1 MTERQD
7 GVWHHRAPM
16 DSNGKVALV
25 LSYQYPGKY
34 AFTVLAGAVESD
46 AALADVSIHFPR
58 DRETL
63 LSTLRQCADEGYTVV
78 GAWSFYS
85 ASFGAAAEELAWVR
99 ERLEGR
105 QVLCIAGGVHA
116 TAETE
121 QTLRAGFDLV
131 AVGEGEHLL
140 RELLH
145 RLKRGEDPKGT
156 RGMARLE
163 QGRVV
168 RNGRGEGVV
177 DLDAFPPFAAGH
189 GKFGAIEITRGCIY
203 ACRFCQ
209 TPFLNKARFRHR
221 SVRNVA
227 EWARVL
233 RRSGRRDVRFIT
245 PTSLSYGTADE
256 SVNLAAVEELLAALR
271 EAMGPDGRVFFGT
284 FPSEVRP
291 EHVTPEAL
299 ALLKR
304 YVDNDNLII
313 GGQSGSERILRSS
326 NRGHDTEAVVRAVR
340 VAVEAGFLP
349 NVDFILGMPGEERED
364 LGATVRLMERLSELG
379 ARVHGHTF
387 MPLPGTPYRDAP
399 AGRVDEETQRRLDR
413 LASQGRLY
421 GHWKQQVALAEQ
433 IVQRRQPRTRGRA

>member
-1 MTERQD
+1 M
-7 GVWHHRAPM
+7 GSPA
-16 DSNGKVALV
+16 KVALV

-34 AFTVLAGAVESD
+34 AFTVLAGAVESEPS
-46 AALADVSIHFPR
+46 LADVPIHFPR

-63 LSTLRQCADEGYTVV
+63 LATVRQCVDEGYTVV
-78 GAWSFYS
+78 AAWSFYS
-85 ASFGAAAEELAWVR
+85 ASFGPAVEELAWVR

-105 QVLCIAGGVHA
+105 PVLCLAGGVHA

-140 RELLH
+140 RELLG
-145 RLKRGEDPKGT
+145 RLKRGEDPKAT
-156 RGMARLE
+156 RGVARLE
-163 QGRVV
+163 GGRVV
-168 RNGRGEGVV
+168 QNGRGEGVV
-177 DLDAFPPFAAGH
+177 DLDTFPPFAAGH
-189 GKFGAIEITRGCIY
+189 AKFGAIEITRGCIY

-233 RRSGRRDVRFIT
+233 RQSGRKDVRFIT
-245 PTSLSYGTADE
+245 PTSLSYGSTDE
-256 SVNLAAVEELLAALR
+256 AVNLGAVEELLAALR
-271 EAMGPDGRVFFGT
+271 EAMAPEGRIFFGT

-291 EHVTPEAL
+291 EHVTPESL

-304 YVDNDNLII
+304 YVHNDNLII
-313 GGQSGSERILRSS
+313 GGQSGSERILQSS
-326 NRGHDTEAVVRAVR
+326 HRGHDTEAVVRAVR
-340 VAVEAGFLP
+340 LSVEGGFLP
-349 NVDFILGMPGEERED
+349 NVDFILGLPGEGPED
-364 LGATVRLMERLSELG
+364 LDATVRLMERLSDLG

-399 AGRVDEETQRRLDR
+399 PGQVDEETRRRLDV

-421 GHWKQQVALAEQ
+421 GHWKQQVGLAEQ
-433 IVQRRQPRTRGRA
+433 IVQRRQPRAPGRA

>member
-1 MTERQD
+1 
-7 GVWHHRAPM
+7 M
-16 DSNGKVALV
+16 DSPQKVALV

-34 AFTVLAGAVESD
+34 AFTVLAGAVEADPS
-46 AALADVSIHFPR
+46 LADVSLHFPR

-63 LSTLRQCADEGYTVV
+63 LATVRERADAGDTVV
-78 GAWSFYS
+78 AAWSFYS
-85 ASFGAAAEELAWVR
+85 ASFGPAVEELTWVR

-105 QVLCIAGGVHA
+105 RVLCIAGGVHA

-140 RELLH
+140 RELLG
-145 RLKRGEDPKGT
+145 RLRRGEDPRAT
-156 RGMARLE
+156 RGLARLE
-163 QGRVV
+163 AGRVV
-168 RNGRGEGVV
+168 LNGRGEGVV
-177 DLDAFPPFAAGH
+177 DLDTFPPFAAGQA
-189 GKFGAIEITRGCIY
+189 KFGAVEITRGCIY

-233 RRSGRRDVRFIT
+233 RASGRRDIRFIT
-245 PTSLSYGTADE
+245 PTSLSYGSADE
-256 SVNLAAVEELLAALR
+256 AVNLEAVEELLAALR
-271 EAMGPDGRVFFGT
+271 EAMAPEGRIFFGT

-299 ALLKR
+299 AVLKR
-304 YVDNDNLII
+304 YVANDNLII

-326 NRGHDTEAVVRAVR
+326 HRGHDTEAVVRAAR
-340 VAVEAGFLP
+340 VALEGGFLP
-349 NVDFILGMPGEERED
+349 NVDFILGLPGEGPED
-364 LGATVRLMERLSELG
+364 IDATVRMMETLSALG

-387 MPLPGTPYRDAP
+387 MPLPGTPFRDAP
-399 AGRVDEETQRRLDR
+399 PGRVDPGTARRLDE

-421 GHWKQQVALAEQ
+421 GHWKQQVSLAEE
-433 IVQRRQPRTRGRA
+433 IAQRREPRARRGA

>member
-1 MTERQD
+1 MT
-7 GVWHHRAPM
+7 PM

-46 AALADVSIHFPR
+46 PDLADVPIHFPR
-58 DRETL
+58 DRESL
-63 LSTLRQCADEGYTVV
+63 LATLRQCVDEGYTVV

-85 ASFGAAAEELAWVR
+85 ASFGPAVEELTWVR

-105 QVLCIAGGVHA
+105 RVLCIAGGVHA

-131 AVGEGEHLL
+131 AVGEGEYLL
-140 RELLH
+140 RELLG
-145 RLKRGEDPKGT
+145 RLKRGEDPKAT
-156 RGMARLE
+156 RGLARLE
-163 QGRVV
+163 SGRVV
-168 RNGRGEGVV
+168 HNGRGEGVT
-177 DLDAFPPFAAGH
+177 DLDGFPPFAARH
-189 GKFGAIEITRGCIY
+189 VKFGAIEITRGCIY

-233 RRSGRRDVRFIT
+233 RRSGRRDIRFIS
-245 PTSLSYGTADE
+245 PTSLSYGSVDE
-256 SVNLAAVEELLAALR
+256 AVNLAAVEELLAALK
-271 EAMGPDGRVFFGT
+271 EAMAPEGRIFFGT

-291 EHVTPEAL
+291 EHVTPESL

-304 YVDNDNLII
+304 YVANDNLII
-313 GGQSGSERILRSS
+313 GGQSGSERILQSS
-326 NRGHDTEAVVRAVR
+326 HRGHDTEAVVRAVR
-340 VAVEAGFLP
+340 LSVEAGFLP
-349 NVDFILGMPGEERED
+349 NVDFILGLPGEGRED
-364 LGATVRLMERLSELG
+364 IDATLGLMEQLSGLG

-399 AGRVDEETQRRLDR
+399 PGRVDEETQRRLDL

-421 GHWKQQVALAEQ
+421 GHWKQQVSLAEQ
-433 IVQRRQPRTRGRA
+433 IAERRQPRARSGP

>member
-1 MTERQD
+1 
-7 GVWHHRAPM
+7 M
-16 DSNGKVALV
+16 DSNGKLALV

-34 AFTVLAGAVESD
+34 AFTVLAGAIEADPGLSD
-46 AALADVSIHFPR
+46 VALHFPR

-63 LSTLRQCADEGYTVV
+63 LATLRQCADEGYTVV
-78 GAWSFYS
+78 AAWSFYS
-85 ASFGAAAEELAWVR
+85 ASFGAAVEELSWVR

-105 QVLCIAGGVHA
+105 RVLCIAGGVHA

-121 QTLRAGFDLV
+121 QTLRAGFELV

-145 RLKRGEDPKGT
+145 RLKRGEDPKET

-168 RNGRGEGVV
+168 QNGRGEGVV
-177 DLDAFPPFAAGH
+177 DLDAFPPFAAEH

-233 RRSGRRDVRFIT
+233 RQSGRRDIRFIT
-245 PTSLSYGTADE
+245 PTSMSYGSADE

-271 EAMGPDGRVFFGT
+271 EAMGPEGRIFFGT

-291 EHVTPEAL
+291 EHVTPESL
-299 ALLKR
+299 ALLER

-326 NRGHDTEAVVRAVR
+326 HRGHDTEAVVRAVR
-340 VAVEAGFLP
+340 LSLEAGFLP
-349 NVDFILGMPGEERED
+349 NVDFILGLPGEERED
-364 LGATVRLMERLSELG
+364 IDATLLLMEQLSALG

-399 AGRVDEETQRRLDR
+399 AGRVDEQTQLRLDR

-421 GHWKQQVALAEQ
+421 GHWKQQATLAEQ
-433 IVQRRQPRTRGRA
+433 IVQRRQPRAR

>member
-1 MTERQD
+1 
-7 GVWHHRAPM
+7 M
-16 DSNGKVALV
+16 DSPPKVALV

-34 AFTVLAGAVESD
+34 AFTVLAGAVAAD
-46 AALADVSIHFPR
+46 PALADVPIHFPR

-63 LSTLRQCADEGYTVV
+63 LAAVRECADAGYTVV
-78 GAWSFYS
+78 AAWSFYS
-85 ASFGAAAEELAWVR
+85 ASFGPAVEELQWVR

-105 QVLCIAGGVHA
+105 RVLCIAGGVHA

-121 QTLRAGFDLV
+121 QTLRAGFELV

-140 RELLH
+140 RELLG
-145 RLKRGEDPKGT
+145 RLCRGEDPRGT
-156 RGMARLE
+156 RGLARLE
-163 QGRVV
+163 AGRVV
-168 RNGRGEGVV
+168 LNGRGEGVV
-177 DLDAFPPFAAGH
+177 DLDAFPPFAAGLE
-189 GKFGAIEITRGCIY
+189 KFGAVEITRGCIY

-233 RRSGRRDVRFIT
+233 RASGRRDIRFIT
-245 PTSLSYGTADE
+245 PTSLSYGSADE
-256 SVNLAAVEELLAALR
+256 AVNLEAVEELLAALR
-271 EAMGPDGRVFFGT
+271 EAMAPEGRIFFGT

-299 ALLKR
+299 AVLKR
-304 YVDNDNLII
+304 YVANDNLII

-326 NRGHDTEAVVRAVR
+326 HRGHDTEAVVRATR
-340 VAVEAGFLP
+340 VALEGGFLP
-349 NVDFILGMPGEERED
+349 NVDFILGLPGEGPED
-364 LGATVRLMERLSELG
+364 IDATVRMMETLSALG

-387 MPLPGTPYRDAP
+387 MPLPGTPFRDAP
-399 AGRVDEETQRRLDR
+399 PGRVDPDTARRLDE

-421 GHWKQQVALAEQ
+421 GHWKQQVSLAEE
-433 IVQRRQPRTRGRA
+433 IAQRREPRARRGA

>member
-1 MTERQD
+1 MT
-7 GVWHHRAPM
+7 V
-16 DSNGKVALV
+16 SNGKVALV

-46 AALADVSIHFPR
+46 AALADVPLHFPR

-63 LSTLRQCADEGYTVV
+63 LATLRQCADEGYTVV
-78 GAWSFYS
+78 AAWSFYS
-85 ASFGAAAEELAWVR
+85 ASFGAAAAELTWVR

-145 RLKRGEDPKGT
+145 RLKRGEDPRGT

-163 QGRVV
+163 EGRVV
-168 RNGRGEGVV
+168 QNGRGEGVV
-177 DLDAFPPFAAGH
+177 DLDAFPPFAAEH

-209 TPFLNKARFRHR
+209 TPFLN
-221 SVRNVA
+221 
-227 EWARVL
+227 
-233 RRSGRRDVRFIT
+233 
-245 PTSLSYGTADE
+245 
-256 SVNLAAVEELLAALR
+256 
-271 EAMGPDGRVFFGT
+271 
-284 FPSEVRP
+284 
-291 EHVTPEAL
+291 
-299 ALLKR
+299 
-304 YVDNDNLII
+304 I
-313 GGQSGSERILRSS
+313 GGQSGSERILKSS
-326 NRGHDTEAVVRAVR
+326 HRGHDTEAVVRAVR
-340 VAVEAGFLP
+340 ISLEAGFLP

-364 LGATVRLMERLSELG
+364 VDATIRLMEQLSELG
-379 ARVHGHTF
+379 ARVHGHTS

-399 AGRVDEETQRRLDR
+399 AGKVDEETQRRLER

-421 GHWKQQVALAEQ
+421 GHWKQQAALAEQ
-433 IVQRRQPRTRGRA
+433 IVQRRQPRARGRA

>member
-1 MTERQD
+1 
-7 GVWHHRAPM
+7 M
-16 DSNGKVALV
+16 DSPQKVALV

-34 AFTVLAGAVESD
+34 AFTVLAGAVEAD
-46 AALADVSIHFPR
+46 PFLADVSLHFPR

-63 LSTLRQCADEGYTVV
+63 LATVRACADAGDTVV
-78 GAWSFYS
+78 AAWSFYS
-85 ASFGAAAEELAWVR
+85 ASFGPAVEELHWVR

-105 QVLCIAGGVHA
+105 RVLCLAGGVHA

-140 RELLH
+140 RELLG
-145 RLKRGEDPKGT
+145 RLRRGEDPRAT
-156 RGMARLE
+156 RGLARLE
-163 QGRVV
+163 AGRVV
-168 RNGRGEGVV
+168 LNGRGEGVV
-177 DLDAFPPFAAGH
+177 DLDAFPPFAARQA
-189 GKFGAIEITRGCIY
+189 KFGAVEITRGCIY

-233 RRSGRRDVRFIT
+233 RASGRRDIRFIT
-245 PTSLSYGTADE
+245 PTSLSYGSADE
-256 SVNLAAVEELLAALR
+256 AVNLEAVEELLAALR
-271 EAMGPDGRVFFGT
+271 EAMAPEGRIFFGT

-299 ALLKR
+299 AVLKR
-304 YVDNDNLII
+304 YVANDNLII

-326 NRGHDTEAVVRAVR
+326 HRGHDTEAVVRAAR
-340 VAVEAGFLP
+340 VALEGGFLP
-349 NVDFILGMPGEERED
+349 NVDFILGLPGEGPED
-364 LGATVRLMERLSELG
+364 IDATVRMMETLSALG

-387 MPLPGTPYRDAP
+387 MPLPGTPFRDAP
-399 AGRVDEETQRRLDR
+399 PGRVDPDTARRLDE

-421 GHWKQQVALAEQ
+421 GHWKQQVSLAEE
-433 IVQRRQPRTRGRA
+433 IAQRREPRARRGA